1 MDAGAHL
8 RLTAIGKQDTFT
20 LSDNP
25 DDSFFNYEPK
35 QHSRFTKYQK
45 NYVVYRPN
53 NPPPNWPFGMDI
65 KVEMKPKEM
74 GDMLS
79 NMYIH
84 FKVPKLDQDKLNNH
98 YADQLGRHMIE
109 SIKMRVD
116 DLVLEE
122 YYDDWGIIYDELF
135 LDNSEKRTKRYTLN
149 RSLAEE
155 TSIVN
160 QTLVYYDS
168 EVFIPIPFFFSR
180 KYEGDEHETNQ
191 PNRPY
196 LPLCAMFNQKI
207 IFEIKFRPQ
216 TFFTNDTTP
225 LTLDSFNIL
234 NEEIT
239 LTPEERMY
247 IINTPQ
253 TFISDFVK
261 RHPITET
268 DQNTKL
274 ELVPKIPV
282 KLLMWFFRNKDFEN
296 ENDAGNNSGEMSE
309 SHFFNRFNFSSN
321 LSYSTQNSFFE
332 PIMKSAKIY
341 INNEDL
347 PNIQNSDHTYF
358 KYIMPMSNRLS
369 RPDRNIYTYS
379 FSMNPIN
386 VEPSGSLD
394 FGTLQTNR
402 TKIEVELESNLS
414 PNNYNMHMYYTGY
427 QTFKFENGFMRRAF
441 EIA

>member
-1 MDAGAHL
+1 MDAGARI
-8 RLTAIGKQDTFT
+8 RLTAIGKQDSFT
-20 LSDNP
+20 LSDNT
-25 DDSFFNYEPK
+25 DESFFNYEPK

-53 NPPPNWPFGMDI
+53 KPPPNWPFGQEI
-65 KVEMKPKEM
+65 KVQFNPKEM

-84 FKVPKLDQDKLNNH
+84 FKVPKLDQEQSENH

-109 SIKMRVD
+109 RIKMRID

-149 RSLAEE
+149 RSLAED
-155 TSIVN
+155 TSILN
-160 QTLVYYDS
+160 QQLVYYDS

-196 LPLCAMFNQKI
+196 LPLCAMYNQKI
-207 IFEIKFRPQ
+207 VFEIKFRPQ
-216 TFFTNDTTP
+216 TFFTNDTST
-225 LTLDSFNIL
+225 LTLDKFNIL

-239 LTPEERMY
+239 LTSTERMY
-247 IINTPQ
+247 IMNTPQ
-253 TFISDFVK
+253 TFITDFVRK
-261 RHPITET
+261 HPIVET

-296 ENDAGNNSGEMSE
+296 ESNAGNNSGEMSK
-309 SHFFNRFNFSSN
+309 SYFFNRFNFSSN
-321 LSYSTQNSFFE
+321 LSYSVQNSFFE
-332 PIMKSAKIY
+332 PIMKSARIY

-347 PNIQNSDHTYF
+347 PDIQNSDHTYF
-358 KYIMPMSNRLS
+358 KYIVPMSNRLS

-402 TKIEVELESNLS
+402 TKIEIELESNVVAS
-414 PNNYNMHMYYTGY
+414 NYNMHMYYMGY
-427 QTFKFENGFMRRAF
+427 KTFKFENGFMRKAF
-441 EIA
+441 